1 LGGVVNHPSFISDTK
16 YNLVLGAFIMAQ
28 TKKSQAK
35 NSKETFSLKS
45 EPWIPM
51 RNGIIIISFTSV
63 GMTVLTALQAIPS
76 KGWVEGLLW
85 SLLFGA
91 LIWAVFFGLIL
102 VNRFLKR

>member
-1 LGGVVNHPSFISDTK
+1 
-16 YNLVLGAFIMAQ
+16 MAQ
-28 TKKSQAK
+28 PKKKQTPKLEEKPSIP
-35 NSKETFSLKS
+35 ND
-45 EPWIPM
+45 PWISM
-51 RNGIIIISFTSV
+51 RSGIIIISFTSL
-63 GMTVLTALQAIPS
+63 GMALLTALQAVPA